1 MDNGKRNFNRD
12 RKPGRKNF
20 GRPDNNRR
28 ERIPEEQEA
37 QGATDKIE
45 GRNAVTEALAAER
58 EFNKIWILK
67 PDGDKPLDHGLIRIL
82 DEANKRGIVVT
93 RASRDVLDRMSHT
106 HNHQGVIASI
116 APHKYVELDEII
128 GKCREEGRPALLV
141 ALDEIKDAYN
151 LGSILR
157 ISDCCGVDG
166 VIIPERRSVA
176 LDSMVAKASA
186 GAIEYIPVARV
197 TNLAQ
202 TLTRLKEK
210 ESFWVCGTDMDGDY
224 EYHNA
229 DYSGNLVVVI
239 GSEGDGMRDGVR
251 KCCDFTVSI
260 PMVGRVNSLN
270 AAVAAGVV
278 LFEAQA
284 KRNSESR

>member
-1 MDNGKRNFNRD
+1 MDKGKRQFNKD
-12 RKPGRKNF
+12 RRPARGGMNKP
-20 GRPDNNRR
+20 DYRR
-28 ERIPEEQEA
+28 ERESDLREDD
-37 QGATDKIE
+37 GTTDKIE
-45 GRNAVTEALAAER
+45 GRNAVTEALAADR

-67 PDGDKPLDHGLIRIL
+67 PEGDKPLDHGLIRIL

-93 RASRDVLDRMSHT
+93 RSPRAVLDKMSHT
-106 HNHQGVIASI
+106 HNHQGVIASV
-116 APHKYVELDEII
+116 APHRYAELDEILD
-128 GKCREEGRPALLV
+128 KCKEEGRPALLV

-157 ISDCCGVDG
+157 ISDCCGIDG

-176 LDSMVAKASA
+176 LDSMVAKASV
-186 GAIEYIPVARV
+186 GAIEYVPVARV

-202 TLTRLKEK
+202 TLTKLKEK
-210 ESFWVCGTDMDGDY
+210 ENFWVCGTDMDADY
-224 EYHNA
+224 DYHDA

-260 PMVGRVNSLN
+260 PMAGRVNSLN

-284 KRNSESR
+284 KRRTEV